1 MKISRGWDPLS
12 LLDAKVRSLTAN
24 QASGRPDGRT
34 ARARARARACGAVL
48 PASSSGRPTTTGG
61 AHICMLSLPLRALA
75 GPGLAGWRRALVLP
89 PALSRQKG

>member
-34 ARARARARACGAVL
+34 ARARACGAVL

-61 AHICMLSLPLRALA
+61 AHICMFSLLLRALA